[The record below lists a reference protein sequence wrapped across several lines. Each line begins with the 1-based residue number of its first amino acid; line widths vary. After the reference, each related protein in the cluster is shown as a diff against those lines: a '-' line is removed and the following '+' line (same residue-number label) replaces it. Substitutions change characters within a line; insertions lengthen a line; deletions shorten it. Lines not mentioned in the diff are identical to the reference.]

1 MRISIIDLLSDT
13 LLGGRAGRLYGLYFR
28 KQFMAITPQAVA
40 AWCRSLGHEVHYA
53 TYWGQTDPLSLI
65 PDEVDVVFV
74 GSYTQSS
81 ALAYALAM
89 AVKRRGA
96 LTVIGGPHARSFPSD
111 CARFFDIVVKD
122 CDKTLV
128 DDILR
133 RRFDPPAI
141 VTSGRPLTEFPS
153 VEERMP
159 EIRAAAFHRGRPVLT
174 SVVPMLS
181 SIGCPYTCGFCVDW
195 NSQYVAL
202 PAERLHADL
211 DYLSKHYPK
220 MVIAFHDPNF
230 AVRFDETMDV
240 LARVPQGRRSRYIM
254 ESSLSILKGERM
266 TRLSETNCG
275 YIAPGIESWVDY
287 SNKSGAVGR
296 RGHEKLEKIAAQLE
310 QLSHYVPGIQ
320 ANFLFGCDS
329 DEGEEPVELTKEFI
343 RRLPQVWPTIN
354 IPSPFGGTPLYDE
367 LHRDGRILKAMPFAL
382 YYNPYLAITLK
393 HYDTTTYYDHL
404 IDMHEVL
411 TSNAMLL
418 RRLTTKAHPVVRFV
432 HALRTVAT
440 RVELG
445 DFRRIRAMLGAD
457 AQFRAFH
464 EGRSDDLPS
473 FYVRLLDKRLG
484 RYAELL
490 PPPALRPVLE
500 PPTAL
505 TRPTRNPQ
513 ADRLSS
519 STRMS
524 FAG

>member
-40 AWCRSLGHEVHYA
+40 AWCRALGHEVHYA
-53 TYWGQTDPLSLI
+53 TYWGQTDPLRLI

-181 SIGCPYTCGFCVDW
+181 SIGCPYACGFCVDW

-266 TRLSETNCG
+266 ARLSETNCG

-418 RRLTTKAHPVVRFV
+418 RRLTTKAHPIVRFV
-432 HALRTVAT
+432 HALRTLAT

-464 EGRSDDLPS
+464 EGRSEDLPS
-473 FYVRLLDKRLG
+473 FYARLLDKRLG
-484 RYAELL
+484 RYAQLL
-490 PPPALRPVLE
+490 PPAALRPILE

-513 ADRLSS
+513 GDRLSS